1 MSIDINNIG
10 NSRPENT
17 RRQDVNREA
26 AESGKARSSEAKAEV
41 RSNEN
46 GVPAR
51 GENVSLSDAAKQL
64 AQLENSI
71 KELPEVDASRVAQI
85 KAKIDS
91 GEYQVN
97 SESLAQKMLDMD
109 N

>member
-10 NSRPENT
+10 SNRPENT
-17 RRQDVNREA
+17 RRQDVNRET
-26 AESGKARSSEAKAEV
+26 AESNRARSNDSNTEPRQSEA
-41 RSNEN
+41 NTQ
-46 GVPAR
+46 AR

-64 AQLENSI
+64 AQLESSI
-71 KELPEVDASRVAQI
+71 KDLPEVDASRVAQI
-85 KAKIDS
+85 KAKLDS

-97 SESLAQKMLDMD
+97 AQNMAQKMLDMD